1 VNPQQTPQKTER
13 IHHRDPTQHA
23 AAIDPTPCFYP
34 DSQGV
39 MRLWDGQRW
48 TEATRPMPHP
58 ATPPTGQPGY
68 YTDSQGVMRWW
79 TGRDWAPHTQP
90 PGTGQPEPEKGNW
103 IQRNVGWKLGVLLA
117 ILGLASC
124 GAIINTIGGGEDP
137 ATTAQPTSATMAT
150 TAPPVDE
157 TTEPEPEP
165 EPTQKTVKIGE
176 KVRDDSYQ
184 FTVTNVR
191 CRVSRVGSQ
200 YLGEKAQGQFC
211 LVKLRVKNVGD
222 DPIYFSDENQAL
234 VDRKGKPI
242 RPMTKPGST
251 WTTANSRSAKS
262 TQATP

>member
-165 EPTQKTVKIGE
+165 EP
-176 KVRDDSYQ
+176 VRKPSRL
-184 FTVTNVR
+184 VR
-191 CRVSRVGSQ
+191 KS
-200 YLGEKAQGQFC
+200 A
-211 LVKLRVKNVGD
+211 
-222 DPIYFSDENQAL
+222 
-234 VDRKGKPI
+234 
-242 RPMTKPGST
+242 
-251 WTTANSRSAKS
+251 TTATSSPSPTCGAGCRGWVASTSAKRRKASSAWSSCGSKTWAMTPS
-262 TQATP
+262 TSATKTRRWWTARANLFAR